1 MKLTTLL
8 VNATL
13 VLGLTGAAHAANL
26 VAGPLN
32 TSTGC
37 SCLIVNVTNGPKT
50 IHVQLLNKGGSRRGG
65 RGTRPG
71 AAGCGRFAAVTAP
84 GDGQAHYCKFINAA
98 AASFRATMIC
108 EDTAVPAR

>member
-8 VNATL
+8 ITATL
-13 VLGLTGAAHAANL
+13 VLGLAGASHAANL
-26 VAGPLN
+26 VAGPLS

-37 SCLIVNVTNGPKT
+37 SCLIVNVTNSPKT
-50 IHVQLLNKGGSRRGG
+50 IHVQLLHKGGGVVPGG
-65 RGTRPG
+65 ELGPELLDAGEVAGVT
-71 AAGCGRFAAVTAP
+71 AAGL
-84 GDGQAHYCKFINAA
+84 GQVHYCKFINAA